1 MSSAPAAGSTSDRA
15 VEAGPGV
22 DDDAF
27 RSEARAWL
35 ASSVVGEYAELAGRG
50 GPGDEDVGFEV
61 RVEWER
67 ALGRAGWIGLGWPS
81 EHGGRGATLSQQIIW
96 AEEYARAGAPAR
108 VNHMGEN
115 LLAPTLIEYGSA
127 DQVAR
132 FLPGILDGSERW
144 CQCYSEPDAGSDLAN
159 VKTRAELDGGQWAV
173 TGQKVWTS
181 LAHVSHWAFVIA
193 RTDPGSS
200 RHAGLSFLLVPMNQD
215 GIEVRPIVQPTGG
228 GEFNETFFD
237 GARTDADLVVGEV
250 GDGWR
255 VAMGLLGFERGISTL
270 AQQVGFE
277 RELDHVIELAR
288 RRDLLGE
295 PVTRQRVVKARIGL
309 ELLKLNARRSMSA
322 AGVPGP
328 EASISKL
335 QWGSWHRDLGEL
347 MIDVMGPDGIATE
360 PGRELNQGDAD
371 DGPYP
376 LTLEQ
381 KLFLFTR
388 SDTIY
393 GGSNEIQRNVLGER
407 VLGLPRE
414 PR

>member
-1 MSSAPAAGSTSDRA
+1 MTLTAVGSD
-15 VEAGPGV
+15 VEVGPDV
-22 DDDAF
+22 DDEVF
-27 RSEARAWL
+27 RAEVQCWL
-35 ASSVVGEYAELAGRG
+35 AANVVGEYAELAGRG
-50 GPGDEDVGFEV
+50 GPGDEEVGFDV
-61 RVEWER
+61 RVAWER
-67 ALGRAGWIGLGWPS
+67 ELGRAGWIGLGWPA
-81 EHGGRGATLSQQIIW
+81 EHGGRAATLSQQITW
-96 AEEYARAGAPAR
+96 AEEYARAAAPAR

-115 LLAPTLIEYGSA
+115 LLAPTLIEYGTPE
-127 DQVAR
+127 QVER
-132 FLPGILDGSERW
+132 FLPGILDGTVRW

-159 VKTRAELDGGQWAV
+159 VATRAELDGDDWV
-173 TGQKVWTS
+173 VNGQKVWTS

-193 RTDPGSS
+193 RTEPGSS
-200 RHAGLSFLLVPMNQD
+200 RHAGLSFLLVPMDQQ

-237 GARTDADLVVGEV
+237 DARTERDLVVGEV

-277 RELDHVIELAR
+277 RELRHTLDLAR
-288 RRDLLGE
+288 ERGRLVD
-295 PVTRQRVVKARIGL
+295 PVLRQRLVDARIGL
-309 ELLKLNARRSMSA
+309 ELIKLNARRSMSA
-322 AGVPGP
+322 TGVPGP

-335 QWGSWHRDLGEL
+335 HWGTWHRDLGEL
-347 MIDVMGPDGIATE
+347 TIDVMGADG
-360 PGRELNQGDAD
+360 LVAD
-371 DGPYP
+371 PAIDDSLDGQYP

>member
-1 MSSAPAAGSTSDRA
+1 VTLTSAPGA
-15 VEAGPGV
+15 VGAGPDV
-22 DDDAF
+22 DDDTF
-27 RSEARAWL
+27 RADAHRWL
-35 ASSVVGEYAELAGRG
+35 AASVVDEYAELAGRG
-50 GPGDEDVGFEV
+50 GPGDEEVGFEV
-61 RVEWER
+61 RVAWER
-67 ALGRAGWIGLGWPS
+67 ELGRAGWIGLGWPVA
-81 EHGGRGATLSQQIIW
+81 HGGRGATLSQQIIW
-96 AEEYARAGAPAR
+96 AEEYARAAAPAR

-115 LLAPTLIEYGSA
+115 LLAPTLIEYGTP

-132 FLPGILDGSERW
+132 FLPGILDGTDRW

-159 VKTRAELDGGQWAV
+159 VSTRAALDGGEWV
-173 TGQKVWTS
+173 VDGQKVWTS

-193 RTDPGSS
+193 RTEPGSS
-200 RHAGLSFLLVPMNQD
+200 RHAGLSFLLVPMEQP

-277 RELDHVIELAR
+277 RQVEHVVALAR
-288 RRDLLGE
+288 RRGSIGD
-295 PVTRQRVVKARIGL
+295 PVMRQRLADARIGL
-309 ELLKLNARRSMSA
+309 ELIKFNARRSMSA
-322 AGVPGP
+322 SGVPGP

-335 QWGSWHRDLGEL
+335 HWGTWHRDLGEL
-347 MIDVMGPDGIATE
+347 TIDVLGADGLVAE
-360 PGRELNQGDAD
+360 PEIDPGIDPAV
-371 DGPYP
+371 DGAYA

>member
-1 MSSAPAAGSTSDRA
+1 VIVHGTQAQK
-15 VEAGPGV
+15 
-22 DDDAF
+22 
-27 RSEARAWL
+27 ARYL
-35 ASSVVGEYAELAGRG
+35 QPMLTGEE
-50 GPGDEDVGFEV
+50 
-61 RVEWER
+61 
-67 ALGRAGWIGLGWPS
+67 
-81 EHGGRGATLSQQIIW
+81 T
-96 AEEYARAGAPAR
+96 
-108 VNHMGEN
+108 
-115 LLAPTLIEYGSA
+115 
-127 DQVAR
+127 
-132 FLPGILDGSERW
+132 W
-144 CQCYSEPDAGSDLAN
+144 CQLFSEPGAGSDLAGLRTSA
-159 VKTRAELDGGQWAV
+159 VVDGEEIV
-173 TGQKVWTS
+173 VNGQKVWTS

-193 RTDPGSS
+193 RTECGSS

-237 GARTDADLVVGEV
+237 DARTERNLVVGEV

-277 RELDHVIELAR
+277 RELEHTVDLAR
-288 RRDLLGE
+288 GRGLTDD
-295 PVTRQRVVKARIGL
+295 PVMRQRLVDARIGL
-309 ELLKLNARRSMSA
+309 ELIKLNARRSMSA
-322 AGVPGP
+322 TGVPGP

-335 QWGSWHRDLGEL
+335 HWATWHRDLGEL
-347 MIDVMGPDGIATE
+347 TIDVMGAAGLVADPD
-360 PGRELNQGDAD
+360 R
-371 DGPYP
+371 DGPLEGRYA

>member
-1 MSSAPAAGSTSDRA
+1 VTLTAAPGA
-15 VEAGPGV
+15 VGAGPDV
-22 DDDAF
+22 DDDTF
-27 RSEARAWL
+27 RADAHRWL
-35 ASSVVGEYAELAGRG
+35 AASVVDEYAELAGRG
-50 GPGDEDVGFEV
+50 GPGDEEVGFEV
-61 RVEWER
+61 RVAWER
-67 ALGRAGWIGLGWPS
+67 ELGRAGWIGLGWPVA
-81 EHGGRGATLSQQIIW
+81 HGGRGATLSQQIIW
-96 AEEYARAGAPAR
+96 AEEYARAAAPAR

-115 LLAPTLIEYGSA
+115 LLAPTLIEYGTA

-132 FLPGILDGSERW
+132 FLPGILDGTVRW

-159 VKTRAELDGGQWAV
+159 VSTRAALDGGEWV
-173 TGQKVWTS
+173 VDGQKVWTS

-193 RTDPGSS
+193 RTEPGSS
-200 RHAGLSFLLVPMNQD
+200 RHAGLSFLLVPMEQP

-277 RELDHVIELAR
+277 RQVEHVVALAR
-288 RRDLLGE
+288 RRGSIGD
-295 PVTRQRVVKARIGL
+295 PVMRQRLADARIGL
-309 ELLKLNARRSMSA
+309 ELIKFNARRSMSA
-322 AGVPGP
+322 SGVPGP

-335 QWGSWHRDLGEL
+335 HWGTWHRDLGEL
-347 MIDVMGPDGIATE
+347 TIDVLGADGLVAE
-360 PGRELNQGDAD
+360 PEIDPGIDPAV
-371 DGPYP
+371 DGAYA

>member
-1 MSSAPAAGSTSDRA
+1 MISSA
-15 VEAGPGV
+15 VEAGAGV
-22 DDDAF
+22 EDDSF
-27 RSEARAWL
+27 RREVRAWL
-35 ASSVVGEYAELAGRG
+35 SASVVGEFAELAGRG
-50 GPGDEDVGFEV
+50 GPGDEDVGFDV
-61 RVEWER
+61 RVAWER
-67 ALGRAGWIGLGWPS
+67 ELGRAGWIGLGWPT

-115 LLAPTLIEYGSA
+115 LLAPTLIEYGTA
-127 DQVAR
+127 EQVAR
-132 FLPGILDGSERW
+132 FLPGIQDGSQRW

-159 VKTRAELDGGQWAV
+159 VKTRAELDGGQWSV

-181 LAHVSHWAFVIA
+181 LAHVSHWAFVIV
-193 RTDPGSS
+193 RTDPSS
-200 RHAGLSFLLVPMNQD
+200 TRHAGLSFLLMPMDQP

-237 GARTDADLVVGEV
+237 GAHTDADLVVGDV

-288 RRDLLGE
+288 VHDRLTD
-295 PVTRQRVVKARIGL
+295 PVVRQRIVQARIGL

-322 AGVPGP
+322 VGVPGP

-335 QWGSWHRDLGEL
+335 HWGTWHRDLGEL
-347 MIDVMGPDGIATE
+347 MIDVMGPAGMVADASLDG
-360 PGRELNQGDAD
+360 AD
-371 DGPYP
+371 GERYA

>member
-1 MSSAPAAGSTSDRA
+1 MTLTSAPGA
-15 VEAGPGV
+15 VGAGPDV
-22 DDDAF
+22 DDDTF
-27 RSEARAWL
+27 RADAHRWL
-35 ASSVVGEYAELAGRG
+35 AASVVDEYAELAGRG
-50 GPGDEDVGFEV
+50 GPGDEEVGFEV
-61 RVEWER
+61 RVAWER
-67 ALGRAGWIGLGWPS
+67 ELGRAGWIGLGWPVA
-81 EHGGRGATLSQQIIW
+81 HGGRGATLSQQIIW
-96 AEEYARAGAPAR
+96 AEEYARAAAPAR

-115 LLAPTLIEYGSA
+115 LLAPTLIEYGTP

-132 FLPGILDGSERW
+132 FLPGILDGTDRW
-144 CQCYSEPDAGSDLAN
+144 SQCYSEPDAGSDLAN
-159 VKTRAELDGGQWAV
+159 VSTRAALDGGEWV
-173 TGQKVWTS
+173 VDGQKVWTS

-193 RTDPGSS
+193 RTEPGSS
-200 RHAGLSFLLVPMNQD
+200 RHAGLSFLLVPMEQP

-277 RELDHVIELAR
+277 RQVEHVVALAR
-288 RRDLLGE
+288 RRGSIGD
-295 PVTRQRVVKARIGL
+295 PVMRQRLADARIGL
-309 ELLKLNARRSMSA
+309 ELIKFNARRSMSA
-322 AGVPGP
+322 SGVPGP

-335 QWGSWHRDLGEL
+335 HWGTWHRDLGEL
-347 MIDVMGPDGIATE
+347 TIDVLGADGLVAE
-360 PGRELNQGDAD
+360 PEIDPGIDPAV
-371 DGPYP
+371 DGAYA